1 MRRASL
7 ALGLLALASAGM
19 AQSQSASAGVSVNA
33 YYITQSKLKDV
44 FGNPAITY
52 GLNLSGLTRPQA
64 NKPTFAYN
72 PITASKDS
80 SRFFLL
86 PVTIGYE
93 TQFADRGANV
103 VPYIR
108 EEVGYAYYDVA
119 IHNNGIDESFKAGG
133 YVAAVE
139 AGLVLNKS
147 IGLKARYNLFQD
159 RFGINLS
166 GLELG
171 VVYNF
176 ASF

>member
-7 ALGLLALASAGM
+7 ALGLLAIASAAMGQ
-19 AQSQSASAGVSVNA
+19 AQSAQVGASVNA
-33 YYITQSKLKDV
+33 YFLTQKKMRDV
-44 FGNPAITY
+44 FGDPALTY
-52 GLNLSGLTRPQA
+52 GLNLSSLTRPQA

-72 PITASKDS
+72 PIAASKGD

-93 TQFADRGANV
+93 LQFADRGSNM
-103 VPYIR
+103 VPYLR
-108 EEVGYAYYDVA
+108 GEGGYAYYDVA
-119 IHNNGIDESFKAGG
+119 IHDNGIDQSFKAGG
-133 YVAAVE
+133 FVAAVE
-139 AGLVLNKS
+139 AGIVMNKS

-159 RFGINLS
+159 RFGVNLS

-171 VVYNF
+171 LVYNF